1 MPAESQP
8 SLRLR
13 YGSGSLVLVAGE
25 TVCDAFFSLDGSEPR
40 YLYFLSIRSRSPSSF
55 FLSPLARLSSFFL
68 SFCSRFSILFP
79 DSPLS
84 STPLAAS
91 TSCIHS
97 LHPLAASTRLHPTPT
112 PTPSLSSALLRRPPI
127 FPFLVPTLFPSLLI
141 FFRLPL
147 PAPRPALSL
156 PSAALSV
163 ALDALLLDWSD
174 AAETGEGLEG
184 RMHSPSRR
192 RFVLLSYIL
201 FTFWLF
207 CFLFRA
213 PFPAGLLTPLPAPP
227 HASFLAA
234 PDENLF
240 SPSPLS
246 PHFSRSLSL
255 SLSLSLAL
263 YAARRSTRL
272 SFSNESRFRRRGIFI
287 NPRSSRR
294 QP

>member
-227 HASFLAA
+227 
-234 PDENLF
+234 
-240 SPSPLS
+240 PL
-246 PHFSRSLSL
+246 SLSL
-255 SLSLSLAL
+255 SLSLSTRRAAL
-263 YAARRSTRL
+263 L
-272 SFSNESRFRRRGIFI
+272 DSRFPTRVAFAAAEYLLILGHLADSRSCRHSRRVVKSTSSAKSLLELRRG
-287 NPRSSRR
+287 R
-294 QP
+294 